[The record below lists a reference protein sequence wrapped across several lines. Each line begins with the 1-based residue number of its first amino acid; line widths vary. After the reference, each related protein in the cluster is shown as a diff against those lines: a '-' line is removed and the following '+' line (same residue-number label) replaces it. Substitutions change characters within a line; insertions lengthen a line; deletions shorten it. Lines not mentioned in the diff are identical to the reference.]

1 MQPEFITQGGH
12 EFAVLDWYMDW
23 SKVQPRKEF
32 LDVPSLDA
40 EDEEPVYSKKQK
52 TKAKPAEVELA

>member
-1 MQPEFITQGGH
+1 
-12 EFAVLDWYMDW
+12 MDW